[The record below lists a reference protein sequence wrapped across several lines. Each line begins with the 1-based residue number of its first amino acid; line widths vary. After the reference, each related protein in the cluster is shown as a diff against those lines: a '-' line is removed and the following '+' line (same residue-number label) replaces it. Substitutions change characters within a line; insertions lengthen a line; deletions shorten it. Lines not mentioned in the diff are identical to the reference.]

1 MTGRQLFDAFV
12 IVAPGIEK
20 IAATELRALAVD
32 PVETERGGVSF
43 RGSQRDIYNAN
54 LRLRTATRIVVRIAQ
69 FHASSFA
76 ELERRAKKIEWE
88 RWLPSAGEVKF
99 RVTCKKSRLYHSD
112 AVAER
117 LMNAAAKHCA
127 DLDFV
132 IAGKDDAAE
141 AEAPESAQLFIV
153 RLVRDEVTISAD
165 TSGELLHRRGYRL
178 ESTRASLRENLAA
191 AMLLASG
198 WKHDTP
204 LLDPLCGSGTIPIE
218 AAMMARGISPG
229 LERTFAFEKWTS
241 FDETLWKSLKD
252 KARGEQTAE
261 AGAAIY
267 GGDRDAGAIDIA
279 RRNAERAGVGA
290 DVEFNRAPLAQSLD
304 VFAGAHSTGGAI
316 VTNPPYGMRVSPDAD
331 LRNLYGMLGS
341 RAEKN
346 GWSLGV
352 LTSDEKLARQSA
364 HLIPNFRA
372 QNGGIPV
379 TFFTSGNAAENE

>member
-1 MTGRQLFDAFV
+1 MTGPQLLDAFV
-12 IVAPGIEK
+12 IAAPGTEK
-20 IAATELRALAVD
+20 ITAGELGMLGFEALEV
-32 PVETERGGVSF
+32 ERGGIAF
-43 RGSQRDIYNAN
+43 RASHRDIYNAN
-54 LRLRTATRIVVRIAQ
+54 LRLRTATRIVVRIAR

-88 RWLPSAGEVKF
+88 RWLPVIGEVKF

-132 IAGKDDAAE
+132 IADKEDASDTEPA
-141 AEAPESAQLFIV
+141 ESAQLFLV
-153 RLVRDEVTISAD
+153 RLVHDEVTISAD

-191 AMLLASG
+191 AMILASG
-198 WKHDTP
+198 WKTETP

-218 AAMMARGISPG
+218 AAMIARGIAPG
-229 LERTFAFEKWTS
+229 LERSFAFERWRA
-241 FDETLWKSLKD
+241 FDAKFWESLKD
-252 KARGEQTAE
+252 KARSEQSAE
-261 AGAAIY
+261 AGGPVY
-267 GGDRDAGAIDIA
+267 GGDRDAGAVDIA
-279 RRNAERAGVGA
+279 RRNAARAGVAA
-290 DVEFNRAPLAQSLD
+290 DIEFTKRSLAQSLD
-304 VFAGAHSTGGAI
+304 VFARTHVAGGAI

-331 LRNLYGMLGS
+331 LRNLYGMLGA
-341 RAEKN
+341 RAQKN
-346 GWSLGV
+346 HWSLGV

-364 HLIPNFRA
+364 NLVPDFRT

-379 TFFTSGNAAENE
+379 TFFTSGKAVEEE